1 MKSSVHRIQFVWLEG
16 GARGHQYEGVSVIPE
31 ISPPPPREGGLGW
44 GPDPARSAQGGAR
57 AHLMAFVPGR
67 EANPGSFSSVVFIVW
82 LFQWIKGRN
91 LKISMF

>member
-1 MKSSVHRIQFVWLEG
+1 MVRRWCTRSPV
-16 GARGHQYEGVSVIPE
+16 RGCLRD
-31 ISPPPPREGGLGW
+31 PRDLPAATAGW
-44 GPDPARSAQGGAR
+44 RPRVGPDPARSAQGGAR

>member
-44 GPDPARSAQGGAR
+44 APTLLGGRTCPPHGFRSREGGES
-57 AHLMAFVPGR
+57 R
-67 EANPGSFSSVVFIVW
+67 ELFLGCVHRLAISVD
-82 LFQWIKGRN
+82 
-91 LKISMF
+91 